1 MSDDPFRSGAM
12 AGRPAGI
19 RDTAAQD
26 RPLSGQPRP
35 WRRWALGGLAMAAV
49 LGLGAAGLQA
59 WRAAGQPTV
68 SQGRLSVAAVQRG
81 SLVRDIVAEGRVV
94 AANSPTLFAA
104 NPGRVQLLVKAGDV
118 VRNGQP
124 LARIDSPE
132 LQARLAQERSSADS
146 LRSEWLRAQVD
157 ARQQRAALQ
166 SAFENSRIDQQAAQ
180 NDLARQT
187 QAHDAGAV
195 ARIQVDQ
202 ARDTLDKAR
211 LAHQQAQAGLD
222 LKDEALRFEL
232 QAREQAWARQQA
244 VVRDLERQVAELE
257 VRSPVEG
264 QVGQLLVDDRASI
277 ARDAKLMTVVD
288 LRALAV
294 EMRVAESFAR
304 ELAIG
309 MPGEIE
315 GQGLAAD
322 GQGPRRWPARVSA
335 ISPEVVGGE
344 VATRLRFDGEQP
356 GQLRQNQRLTV
367 RVLLDRR
374 DQVLTLP
381 RGAFAEGA
389 ADQLYVLRDGLAQ
402 RRRVQLGARALDKVE
417 VRSGLAEGEQV
428 VIQGAELFGDAA
440 EVRVRP

>member
-1 MSDDPFRSGAM
+1 MSDDPFRT
-12 AGRPAGI
+12 GI

-26 RPLSGQPRP
+26 VPLAPRHRP
-35 WRRWALGGLAMAAV
+35 WRRRALAALALAAL
-49 LGLGAAGLQA
+49 LGAGAAGLQ
-59 WRAAGQPTV
+59 WWQAGNQPSVGLARLTV
-68 SQGRLSVAAVQRG
+68 APVQWG
-81 SLVRDIVAEGRVV
+81 PLVRDIVAEGRVV

-104 NPGRVQLLVKAGDV
+104 NPGRVQLQVKAGDAV
-118 VRNGQP
+118 TTGQV
-124 LARIDSPE
+124 LAVIDSPE

-146 LRSEWLRAQVD
+146 LRSDWLRAQVD

-187 QAHDAGAV
+187 QAFDAGAV

-211 LAHQQAQAGLD
+211 LAHQQAQAGLG

-244 VVRDLERQVAELE
+244 VVRDLERQVAELS
-257 VRSPVEG
+257 VRSPVDG

-277 ARDAKLMTVVD
+277 ARDSKLMTVVD

-309 MPGEIE
+309 MPGEIQ
-315 GQGLAAD
+315 GQGLAAN
-322 GQGPRRWPARVSA
+322 GQGPSRWPARISA

-374 DQVLTLP
+374 ERVLTLP

-417 VRSGLAEGEQV
+417 VLSGLSEGEQV
-428 VIQGAELFGDAA
+428 VINGAELFGDATEA
-440 EVRVRP
+440 RVRP